1 MATLEISSLLQTKGK
16 DTTNEREEIYF
27 LSQRVL
33 SVFAISIWQRAG
45 ALRPSVSS
53 LLVCHKAPK
62 NKPQSVVARKFIN
75 LMLTIDECKKI
86 LKNNNS
92 DEVKMIREYL
102 YLLANLQIESENNSF
117 NIDSL

>member
-1 MATLEISSLLQTKGK
+1 MATLERSSLLQTKGK

-45 ALRPSVSS
+45 ALRSSVSS

-62 NKPQSVVARKFIN
+62 ISHRALWQGKYEF
-75 LMLTIDECKKI
+75 
-86 LKNNNS
+86 
-92 DEVKMIREYL
+92 
-102 YLLANLQIESENNSF
+102 
-117 NIDSL
+117 

>member
-1 MATLEISSLLQTKGK
+1 
-16 DTTNEREEIYF
+16 
-27 LSQRVL
+27 
-33 SVFAISIWQRAG
+33 
-45 ALRPSVSS
+45 
-53 LLVCHKAPK
+53 
-62 NKPQSVVARKFIN
+62 
-75 LMLTIDECKKI
+75 MLTVNECKKI